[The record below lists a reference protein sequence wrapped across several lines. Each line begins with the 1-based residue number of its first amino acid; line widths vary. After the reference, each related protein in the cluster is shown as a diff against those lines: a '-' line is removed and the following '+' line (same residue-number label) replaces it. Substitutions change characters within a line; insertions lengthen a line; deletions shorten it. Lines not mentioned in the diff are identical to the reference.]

1 MSRSSR
7 FTPQSLE
14 LKIPPPIVA
23 LIVGLAM
30 WGLSRVT
37 VAMIGADAIRTAL
50 AVAFALTGA
59 IFDVAALIAFRRART
74 TVNPLKPRSAA
85 SLVTSGIYQVTRNPM
100 YVGLVFFLCAWAAW
114 LGAWL
119 GFLGPLVFGAY
130 ISRFQI
136 APEENALDALFG
148 NSYRAYKAKVRRW
161 L

>member
-7 FTPQSLE
+7 FTLQSLE

-23 LIVGLAM
+23 LIVGLGM
-30 WGLSRVT
+30 WGLCRVT
-37 VAMIGADAIRTAL
+37 VGMIGGGEIRTAL
-50 AVAFALTGA
+50 AVAFALTGV
-59 IFDVAALIAFRRART
+59 IFSAAALRAFFRART
-74 TVNPLKPRSAA
+74 TVNPTKPQSAA
-85 SLVTSGIYQVTRNPM
+85 SLVTSGIYRVTRNPM
-100 YVGLVFFLCAWAAW
+100 YVGLVFLLCAWAAW
-114 LGAWL
+114 LGAWF

-136 APEENALDALFG
+136 APEEKALDALFG